1 MQAVVR
7 SIKLVYTFILIN
19 NEFIT
24 GFLFKCLKTEHV
36 VENKINWYNS

>member
-1 MQAVVR
+1 MHAVVR
-7 SIKLVYTFILIN
+7 SIKLVYRFILIN

-36 VENKINWYNS
+36 VKCGGK

>member
-19 NEFIT
+19 NEFII
-24 GFLFKCLKTEHV
+24 GFLFKCLKTEHAV
-36 VENKINWYNS
+36 KCGGK

>member
-1 MQAVVR
+1 MHAVVR

-24 GFLFKCLKTEHV
+24 DFLLKCLKTEHAV
-36 VENKINWYNS
+36 KCGGK